1 MGWLWTS
8 PPSKPPTDQSST
20 ASPSQTSSSTPP
32 QPSIPPSTPTTSQA
46 PNEPVDPEI
55 QKLLDIFNKSDD
67 STPQPS
73 SSSSSSTSS
82 SSPSLLSKWLSSK
95 SSTTNPD
102 QQQPPIPPLS
112 PVAES
117 LLPTDMS
124 CRQAFDLAWS
134 CNSLG
139 GQWNAVYR
147 HGEMRS
153 CSHLWDDFW
162 FCMRTKSYSGPLK
175 ERAIRDHYRR
185 KEYEKYYAPGARS
198 SEDVWEARERK
209 VEPGTAFAEAVE
221 IATVDDD
228 EWRKLEEE
236 RRKKI
241 RQDLGFEKEK

>member
-8 PPSKPPTDQSST
+8 SPPKPPTDQSSPP
-20 ASPSQTSSSTPP
+20 SSSQTSSSIPP
-32 QPSIPPSTPTTSQA
+32 QPSTSRSTPTSQA

-55 QKLLDIFNKSDD
+55 QKLLELFNKSE
-67 STPQPS
+67 STPQTS
-73 SSSSSSTSS
+73 SSSSSSSS
-82 SSPSLLSKWLSSK
+82 SSPSFSPSVLSKWLSSK
-95 SSTTNPD
+95 STSTPD
-102 QQQPPIPPLS
+102 QPPIPPLS

-198 SEDVWEARERK
+198 SEDIWEARERK

-221 IATVDDD
+221 IASVDDN
-228 EWRKLEEE
+228 EWRRLEEE

-241 RQDLGFEKEK
+241 RQDLGYGKGE

>member
-1 MGWLWTS
+1 M
-8 PPSKPPTDQSST
+8 
-20 ASPSQTSSSTPP
+20 
-32 QPSIPPSTPTTSQA
+32 
-46 PNEPVDPEI
+46 
-55 QKLLDIFNKSDD
+55 
-67 STPQPS
+67 
-73 SSSSSSTSS
+73 
-82 SSPSLLSKWLSSK
+82 
-95 SSTTNPD
+95 
-102 QQQPPIPPLS
+102 PPLS

-198 SEDVWEARERK
+198 SEDIWEARERK
-209 VEPGTAFAEAVE
+209 VEPGTAFAEPVE
-221 IATVDDD
+221 IATVDDN
-228 EWRKLEEE
+228 EWRREEEE
-236 RRKKI
+236 RRRKI
-241 RQDLGFEKEK
+241 RQGLGFEKEE

>member
-8 PPSKPPTDQSST
+8 SPPKPPTDQSPS
-20 ASPSQTSSSTPP
+20 SSSPQPSQSTPP
-32 QPSIPPSTPTTSQA
+32 PPSPTPSSSQA

-55 QKLLDIFNKSDD
+55 QKLLDLFNKSEDT
-67 STPQPS
+67 TPKP
-73 SSSSSSTSS
+73 SSSSSTSS
-82 SSPSLLSKWLSSK
+82 SSQSPSVITSWLSSK
-95 SSTTNPD
+95 LSTAPEA
-102 QQQPPIPPLS
+102 PPVPHLD
-112 PVAES
+112 PVSES

-162 FCMRTKSYSGPLK
+162 FCMRTKSYSGTLK
-175 ERAIRDHYRR
+175 EKAVREHYRR
-185 KEYEKYYAPGARS
+185 KEYEKYYAPGSRS
-198 SEDVWEARERK
+198 SEDVWQAREQK
-209 VEPGTAFAEAVE
+209 VAPGTAFAEAVE
-221 IATVDDD
+221 IAKVDDN

-236 RRKKI
+236 RRRKI
-241 RQDLGFEKEK
+241 RQDLGYDKKE

>member
-8 PPSKPPTDQSST
+8 SPPKPPTDQSPS
-20 ASPSQTSSSTPP
+20 SSSPPPSQSTLPP
-32 QPSIPPSTPTTSQA
+32 PPSTSTSSQA

-55 QKLLDIFNKSDD
+55 QKLLELFNKSED
-67 STPQPS
+67 TPKSS

-82 SSPSLLSKWLSSK
+82 AQSPSVISSWLSSK
-95 SSTTNPD
+95 LSTAPEA
-102 QQQPPIPPLS
+102 PPVPHLD
-112 PVAES
+112 PVSES

-162 FCMRTKSYSGPLK
+162 FCMRTKSYSGTLK
-175 ERAIRDHYRR
+175 ENAVREHYRR
-185 KEYEKYYAPGARS
+185 KEYEKYYAPGSRS
-198 SEDVWEARERK
+198 SEDIWQAREQK
-209 VEPGTAFAEAVE
+209 VAPETAFAEAVE
-221 IATVDDD
+221 IAKVDDN

-236 RRKKI
+236 RRRKI
-241 RQDLGFEKEK
+241 RQDLGYDKKE

>member
-8 PPSKPPTDQSST
+8 SPPKPPTDQPPLSSASST
-20 ASPSQTSSSTPP
+20 SPLPPTSSSTP
-32 QPSIPPSTPTTSQA
+32 SSSQA

-55 QKLLDIFNKSDD
+55 QKLLDLFNKSDD
-67 STPQPS
+67 TPKS
-73 SSSSSSTSS
+73 SSSSASSSTNQPPSALSS
-82 SSPSLLSKWLSSK
+82 WLSSK
-95 SSTTNPD
+95 FSSAPEAL
-102 QQQPPIPPLS
+102 PVPPLD
-112 PVAES
+112 PVSES

-162 FCMRTKSYSGPLK
+162 FCMRTKSFSGPIK
-175 ERAIRDHYRR
+175 ENAVREHYRR
-185 KEYEKYYAPGARS
+185 KEYEKYYAPGSHS
-198 SEDVWEARERK
+198 SEEIWEARK
-209 VEPGTAFAEAVE
+209 QKMAPGTAFSEAIE
-221 IATVDDD
+221 IAQVDDD
-228 EWRKLEEE
+228 EWRRLEDE

-241 RQDLGFEKEK
+241 RQDLGFEKKS

>member
-8 PPSKPPTDQSST
+8 SSPKPPTDQSP
-20 ASPSQTSSSTPP
+20 SPPSSSS
-32 QPSIPPSTPTTSQA
+32 QPTRSSLPPPSSSPNSSQA

-55 QKLLDIFNKSDD
+55 QKLLDLFNKSDD
-67 STPQPS
+67 TPKS

-82 SSPSLLSKWLSSK
+82 SSSSPSVISSWLSSK
-95 SSTTNPD
+95 LSSAPEA
-102 QQQPPIPPLS
+102 PPVPHLD
-112 PVAES
+112 PVSES

-162 FCMRTKSYSGPLK
+162 FCMRTKSYSGTLK
-175 ERAIRDHYRR
+175 ENAVREHYRR
-185 KEYEKYYAPGARS
+185 KEYEKYYAPGSRS
-198 SEDVWEARERK
+198 SEDVWTAREHK
-209 VEPGTAFAEAVE
+209 VAPGTAFAEAVE
-221 IATVDDD
+221 IAKVDDN
-228 EWRKLEEE
+228 EWRRLEEE

-241 RQDLGFEKEK
+241 RQDLGFEKKE

>member
-1 MGWLWTS
+1 MALL
-8 PPSKPPTDQSST
+8 KIIHLHHRPT
-20 ASPSQTSSSTPP
+20 
-32 QPSIPPSTPTTSQA
+32 
-46 PNEPVDPEI
+46 
-55 QKLLDIFNKSDD
+55 
-67 STPQPS
+67 
-73 SSSSSSTSS
+73 
-82 SSPSLLSKWLSSK
+82 
-95 SSTTNPD
+95 
-102 QQQPPIPPLS
+102 PIPPLS

-175 ERAIRDHYRR
+175 ERAVRDHYRR

-221 IATVDDD
+221 IATVDDN
-228 EWRKLEEE
+228 EWRRLEEE

-241 RQDLGFEKEK
+241 RQDLGFEKEQ

>member
-8 PPSKPPTDQSST
+8 PPSKPPTDQLS
-20 ASPSQTSSSTPP
+20 SPSPPQTSSSTPP
-32 QPSIPPSTPTTSQA
+32 QPSPPPSAPTSQA

-73 SSSSSSTSS
+73 SSSSSASSS

-95 SSTTNPD
+95 SSTSTAD
-102 QQQPPIPPLS
+102 QPPIPPLS

-175 ERAIRDHYRR
+175 ERAVRDHYRR

-221 IATVDDD
+221 IATVDDN
-228 EWRKLEEE
+228 EWRRLEEE

-241 RQDLGFEKEK
+241 RQDLGFEKEQ

>member
-8 PPSKPPTDQSST
+8 SPPKPPTDQSTS
-20 ASPSQTSSSTPP
+20 SCSSHPPSQSTIPPPSSTPT
-32 QPSIPPSTPTTSQA
+32 SSQA

-55 QKLLDIFNKSDD
+55 QKLLDLFNKSED
-67 STPQPS
+67 TPKPS
-73 SSSSSSTSS
+73 SSSSSASS
-82 SSPSLLSKWLSSK
+82 SQSPSIISSWLSSK
-95 SSTTNPD
+95 LSSAPEA
-102 QQQPPIPPLS
+102 PPAPSLD
-112 PVAES
+112 PVSES

-162 FCMRTKSYSGPLK
+162 FCMRTKSYSGTLK
-175 ERAIRDHYRR
+175 ENAVREHYRR
-185 KEYEKYYAPGARS
+185 KEYEKYYAPGSRS
-198 SEDVWEARERK
+198 SEDVWQAREQK
-209 VEPGTAFAEAVE
+209 VAPGTAFAEAVE
-221 IATVDDD
+221 IAKVDDN

-236 RRKKI
+236 RRRKI
-241 RQDLGFEKEK
+241 RQDLGFDKKE

>member
-8 PPSKPPTDQSST
+8 SPPKPPADQSPSSSSSHPPSQSTPP
-20 ASPSQTSSSTPP
+20 PPSSTP
-32 QPSIPPSTPTTSQA
+32 TSSQT

-55 QKLLDIFNKSDD
+55 QKLLDLFSKSEDA
-67 STPQPS
+67 PKPS

-82 SSPSLLSKWLSSK
+82 SQSPSIISSWLSSK
-95 SSTTNPD
+95 LSSAPES
-102 QQQPPIPPLS
+102 PPVPLLD
-112 PVAES
+112 PVSES

-153 CSHLWDDFW
+153 CGHLWDDFW

-175 ERAIRDHYRR
+175 ENAVREHYRR
-185 KEYEKYYAPGARS
+185 KEYEKYYAPGSRS
-198 SEDVWEARERK
+198 SEDVWQAREQK
-209 VEPGTAFAEAVE
+209 VAPGTAFAEAVE
-221 IATVDDD
+221 IAKVDDN

-236 RRKKI
+236 RRREI
-241 RQDLGFEKEK
+241 RQGLGFDKKE

>member
-8 PPSKPPTDQSST
+8 SPPKPPTDQSPS
-20 ASPSQTSSSTPP
+20 SSSPQPSQSTPP
-32 QPSIPPSTPTTSQA
+32 PPSSTSTPSQA

-55 QKLLDIFNKSDD
+55 QKLLDLFNKSEDT
-67 STPQPS
+67 TPKP
-73 SSSSSSTSS
+73 SSSTSS
-82 SSPSLLSKWLSSK
+82 SSQSPSVITSWLSSK
-95 SSTTNPD
+95 LSTAPEA
-102 QQQPPIPPLS
+102 PPVPHLD
-112 PVAES
+112 PVTES

-162 FCMRTKSYSGPLK
+162 FCMRTKSYSGTLK
-175 ERAIRDHYRR
+175 EKAVREHYRR
-185 KEYEKYYAPGARS
+185 KEYEKYYAPGSRS
-198 SEDVWEARERK
+198 SEDVWQAREQK
-209 VEPGTAFAEAVE
+209 VAPGTAFAEAVE
-221 IATVDDD
+221 IAKVDDN

-236 RRKKI
+236 RRRKI
-241 RQDLGFEKEK
+241 RQDLGYDKKE